1 MARDKVD
8 IISSTDFQRGIGAT
22 VDNVRNNKKVVV
34 IQSHGRDQVAMLPV
48 DRYRELLVKERE
60 ADAARMARIMGS
72 VPDQQTNIQNSN

>member
-1 MARDKVD
+1 
-8 IISSTDFQRGIGAT
+8 
-22 VDNVRNNKKVVV
+22 VV